1 MRIIVQKFGGSV
13 INNLNAIKQ
22 VTDIII
28 KTKTSRNAVVVVV
41 SAMGDTTDS
50 LIKLIHEVN
59 PNPPGREKDML
70 LSIGERLTMSL
81 LSLALNR
88 YGYHAISFTGSQV
101 GIITDN
107 EHTDA
112 RIIDIKGNRLRNV
125 LRKGNI
131 PIIAGF
137 QGVSQQKEI
146 TTLGRGGSDVT
157 AVAIAA
163 YLKAD
168 LCEFYKDVTGI
179 FTENPKHFSN
189 VKHISEISYQ
199 EISELTTAGSEILH
213 PRACALA
220 YKYNIPLVIKS
231 LNRKEL
237 STMIRKRNQHPNKT
251 EKAFV
256 RAITHSYD
264 LCRLSLLA
272 VPQLPKC
279 LHQVIV
285 RFAEARVP
293 ILFFAHGI
301 PYQKKFDLSFIV
313 NKKDYEKA
321 LKVIEYTA
329 KLVNAEKYVV
339 AHNLASIS
347 LVGPGIQSDIKIFS
361 ALLETLHKL
370 RIHIDALT
378 GSEMKITCFL
388 KKNSVNTAIN
398 ALLKKFQLVNRK
410 K

>member
-1 MRIIVQKFGGSV
+1 MKIIVQKFGGSV
-13 INNLNAIKQ
+13 INNLNAIKK
-22 VTDIII
+22 VANIII
-28 KTKTSRNAVVVVV
+28 RTKSPKNGVVVVV

-50 LIKLIHEVN
+50 LTKLAYKIN
-59 PNPPGREKDML
+59 PNPSGREKDML

-81 LSLALNR
+81 LALALNR
-88 YGYHAISFTGSQV
+88 HGYQAISFTGSQV
-101 GIITDN
+101 GIITNN

-112 RIIDIKGNRLRNV
+112 RIVDIKGKRLRHE
-125 LRKGNI
+125 LKKGKI
-131 PIIAGF
+131 PIVAGF

-157 AVAIAA
+157 AVALAA

-168 LCEFYKDVTGI
+168 VCEFYKDVAGI
-179 FTENPKHFSN
+179 FTENPKQFAN
-189 VKHISEISYQ
+189 LKHVNQISYQ
-199 EISELTTAGSEILH
+199 EINELTTSGSEVLH

-231 LNRKEL
+231 FKGKDF
-237 STMIRKRNQHPNKT
+237 STMIRKTTKGSHKT

-285 RFAEARVP
+285 RFAQARVP
-293 ILFFAHGI
+293 IIFFSHGV
-301 PYQKKFDLSFIV
+301 PHHKKFDLSFIV
-313 NKKDYEKA
+313 SKKNYQDA
-321 LKVIEYTA
+321 LKVIKHTA
-329 KLVNAEKYVV
+329 SLVNAEKYVV

-347 LVGPGIQSDIKIFS
+347 LIGPGIRNDVEIFT
-361 ALLETLHKL
+361 ALFDTLHKL
-370 RIHIDALT
+370 GIHIDAFT
-378 GSEMKITCFL
+378 SSEMKITCFL
-388 KKNSVNTAIN
+388 KKENVQIAVN
-398 ALLKKFQLVNRK
+398 ALLKRFNLVNK

>member
-1 MRIIVQKFGGSV
+1 MKIIVQKFGGSV

-22 VTDIII
+22 VANIII
-28 KTKTSRNAVVVVV
+28 KTKSPKNGVVVVV

-50 LIKLIHEVN
+50 LTKLAYQIN

-81 LSLALNR
+81 LALALNR
-88 YGYHAISFTGSQV
+88 HGYEAISFTGSQV
-101 GIITDN
+101 GIITNN

-112 RIIDIKGNRLRNV
+112 RIVDIRGKRLWHELKKG
-125 LRKGNI
+125 KI
-131 PIIAGF
+131 PIVAGF

-157 AVAIAA
+157 AVALAA

-168 LCEFYKDVTGI
+168 VCEFYKDVAGI
-179 FTENPKHFSN
+179 FTENPKQFSN
-189 VKHISEISYQ
+189 LKHVNQISYQ
-199 EISELTTAGSEILH
+199 EINELTTSGSEVLH

-231 LNRKEL
+231 FKGKDF
-237 STMIRKRNQHPNKT
+237 STMIRKTAKGSHQT

-256 RAITHSYD
+256 RALTHSYD

-285 RFAEARVP
+285 RFAQARVP
-293 ILFFAHGI
+293 IIFFSHGV
-301 PYQKKFDLSFIV
+301 PHHKKFDLSFIV
-313 NKKDYEKA
+313 SKKNYQDA
-321 LKVIEYTA
+321 LKVIKHTA
-329 KLVNAEKYVV
+329 FLVNAEKYVV

-347 LVGPGIQSDIKIFS
+347 LVGPGIRNDVEIFT
-361 ALLETLHKL
+361 ALFDTLHKL
-370 RIHIDALT
+370 GIHIDAFAS
-378 GSEMKITCFL
+378 SEMKITCFL
-388 KKNSVNTAIN
+388 KKENVKKAVN
-398 ALLKKFQLVNRK
+398 ALLRRFNLVNK